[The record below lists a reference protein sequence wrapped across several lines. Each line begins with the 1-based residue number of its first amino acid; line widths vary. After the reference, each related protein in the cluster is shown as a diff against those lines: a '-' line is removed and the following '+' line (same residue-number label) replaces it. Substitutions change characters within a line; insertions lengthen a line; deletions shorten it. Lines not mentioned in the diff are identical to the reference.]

1 MVKPRKYSG
10 LVSTSGQALVETAL
24 VIPFLFVII
33 INAVNFSYFFFVAL
47 NLTAAPRAAA
57 EYSILGSA
65 TPPGTSLPQAGASPT
80 TIIGVSYLPVQDLL
94 NVAGVTSS
102 GGAVAIQV
110 CTAANGVSGSGSS
123 QTSTCSQYNGFPTT
137 GYSPDS
143 DPEAPTFV
151 LNRVD
156 VKYTFSPLFP
166 GAPFN
171 LASLAF
177 CSSTTSCTFY
187 RHVEMRAMGS

>member
-1 MVKPRKYSG
+1 MVRQEARFRSE
-10 LVSTSGQALVETAL
+10 SSGQSVVETAL
-24 VIPFLFVII
+24 AIPFLFVII
-33 INAVNFSYFFFVAL
+33 LNAINFSYFFFVAL
-47 NLTAAPRAAA
+47 NLTAAPRSGA

-65 TPPGTSLPQAGASPT
+65 TPAATALPQAGSSLT
-80 TIIGVSYLPVQDLL
+80 TTLGVSYLPVQDLADM
-94 NVAGVTSS
+94 AGVTSS
-102 GGAVAIQV
+102 GGAVEIQV

-123 QTSTCSQYNGFPTT
+123 QTSTCTQYNGFTATT
-137 GYSPDS
+137 PDS
-143 DPEAPTFV
+143 DPGAPTFV

-187 RHVEMRAMGS
+187 RHVEMRAMGE